1 MTRAKTRRQK
11 FQRSF
16 AQSLLCPY
24 DDLMAYVN
32 TDFPTE
38 DDVAAAARH
47 FHVSERVIQTL
58 LVNKGTID
66 RQRFDEMVEAG

>member
-1 MTRAKTRRQK
+1 MTKARTRRQN

-24 DDLMAYVN
+24 DDLAAYMN
-32 TDFPTE
+32 TDCPTD
-38 DDVAAAARH
+38 DDVAAARH
-47 FHVSERVIQTL
+47 FSVSERVIQTL

-66 RQRFDEMVEAG
+66 GPRFDQMVEAS